1 MADHVQLSIQLP
13 LEELGRFSRLVEQL
27 QQMMAAAEARSGSAE
42 RETADTPAFDPV
54 RFQELM
60 RRELSLRE
68 QASPGDAAIQPSP
81 GAPKETVSASPVPT
95 SPVSA
100 SPAPADLSDAEEPP
114 AALAEISPLPTQSAA
129 RADALSVLPEAP
141 QARQDL
147 LPERH
152 APAADV
158 PAAESE
164 PAPRPLLPAAE
175 KEAEGPAAP
184 PVRKGEMAPLAD
196 PPAAEGE
203 IFPLA
208 DPPAAV
214 GEVSPL
220 ADPPAAVG
228 EVSPLAD
235 PPAAKGEV
243 FPLADPPA
251 AEGEVSPLADP
262 PTAGGGKSA
271 LPEIPAP
278 QIREILQGPDIPTA
292 EPEEIEFSPEL
303 SARSQI
309 NTEEGELP
317 PPPGSEAREAVFQ
330 ELTAPVAGY
339 YPEVQLP
346 EAPGGAWSGVREELT
361 YSGPA
366 PLTAEAVSLAF
377 QRDDRRYDNGFPLY

>member
-81 GAPKETVSASPVPT
+81 GAPKETVSASPVPA

-184 PVRKGEMAPLAD
+184 PVRKGEMA
-196 PPAAEGE
+196 
-203 IFPLA
+203 
-208 DPPAAV
+208 
-214 GEVSPL
+214 
-220 ADPPAAVG
+220 
-228 EVSPLAD
+228 
-235 PPAAKGEV
+235 
-243 FPLADPPA
+243 PLADPPA

>member
-54 RFQELM
+54 RFQEFM

-81 GAPKETVSASPVPT
+81 GAPKETVSASPVPA

-175 KEAEGPAAP
+175 KEAEGLAAP

-203 IFPLA
+203 IF
-208 DPPAAV
+208 
-214 GEVSPL
+214 PL

-346 EAPGGAWSGVREELT
+346 EAPGGAWSGVREELA

>member
-54 RFQELM
+54 RFQEFM

-81 GAPKETVSASPVPT
+81 GAPKETVSASPVPA

-175 KEAEGPAAP
+175 KEAEGLAAP
-184 PVRKGEMAPLAD
+184 PVRKGEMA
-196 PPAAEGE
+196 
-203 IFPLA
+203 
-208 DPPAAV
+208 
-214 GEVSPL
+214 
-220 ADPPAAVG
+220 
-228 EVSPLAD
+228 
-235 PPAAKGEV
+235 
-243 FPLADPPA
+243 PLADPPA

-339 YPEVQLP
+339 YPAVQLP
-346 EAPGGAWSGVREELT
+346 EAPGGSWPEVREELT
-361 YSGPA
+361 YAGPA